1 MNTRNLTLEQKQF
14 FAGLLEIVCQKLEI
28 TPTQY
33 QTAEQRY
40 SAVGKW
46 LSDSPIPALA
56 NASIYPQGSTRIQ
69 TTVRPIEQNEFDVD
83 LVCHLPS
90 AQGMLPSAVRDTV
103 GARLR
108 EHGNYREM
116 LKPLNRGWRLDY
128 ANEFHMDITPAID
141 DPGHANGGV
150 LVPDHELTDW
160 KESNPRGYAAW
171 FEEIAK
177 QGPHFLLEQGFIRAD
192 VEPLPDQE
200 RFKGTLRRT
209 IQILKRHRDIYFSK
223 KPENQRKDA
232 PISIII
238 TTLAAHAYRDCITA
252 NHYNN
257 EMDLLMDVVENM
269 TRYIK
274 LEKTNNAD
282 SPVWIVNPTNAKENF
297 AEKWNVHPER
307 IAAFDEWHQ
316 SVSSDLD
323 MIGAKQGLDAI
334 GAGLGQMLGDTVSK
348 QLLTE
353 YAKRINEI
361 RKRSSL
367 AVAASGLIGT
377 EIARPAVT
385 VPRNTFYG
393 E

>member
-1 MNTRNLTLEQKQF
+1 MNTRNLTLEQKRF
-14 FAGLLEIVCQKLEI
+14 FVGLLEMVCQKLEI
-28 TPTQY
+28 TETEY

-40 SAVGKW
+40 NAVSKW
-46 LSDSPIPALA
+46 LSDSPVPALA
-56 NASIYPQGSTRIQ
+56 NGSIYSQGSIRIQ
-69 TTVRPIEQNEFDVD
+69 TTVRPIGRNEFDVD
-83 LVCHLPS
+83 LVCHLPG
-90 AQGMLPSAVRDTV
+90 ARGMPPSVVRDTV

-141 DPGHANGGV
+141 DPGHTNGGV
-150 LVPDHELTDW
+150 LVPDRELKDW
-160 KESNPRGYAAW
+160 KESNPRGYAVW

-177 QGPHFLLEQGFIRAD
+177 QGPMFLMEQGFVRAD

-209 IQILKRHRDIYFSK
+209 VQILKRHRDVYFSK

-274 LEKTNNAD
+274 VEKAVPPGL
-282 SPVWIVNPTNAKENF
+282 PVWIVNPTNSKENF
-297 AEKWNVHPER
+297 AEKWNAHPER
-307 IAAFDEWHQ
+307 ITAFDEWHRA
-316 SVSSDLD
+316 VRSDLD
-323 MIGAKQGLDAI
+323 MVAAKQGLDAI
-334 GAGLGQMLGDTVSK
+334 GAGLAQMLGDTVSK

-353 YAKRINEI
+353 YTTRVNEF

-367 AVAASGLIGT
+367 GVAASGLIGMA
-377 EIARPAVT
+377 IARPAVA
-385 VPRNTFYG
+385 VPKNTFYG